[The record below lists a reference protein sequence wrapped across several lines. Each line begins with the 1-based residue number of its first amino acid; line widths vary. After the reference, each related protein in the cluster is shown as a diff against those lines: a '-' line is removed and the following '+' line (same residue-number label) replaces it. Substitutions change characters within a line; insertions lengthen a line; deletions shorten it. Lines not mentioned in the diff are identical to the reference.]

1 MNLKSIVSGEG
12 VRNLHL
18 LRVFY
23 QEPLYDRKGA
33 ATEHA
38 PLMLAAPSPRR
49 GDRPSVGTGRRERA
63 PEKKS
68 AFQYRHPPFPPSCLP
83 RNFPPLVSPLLPGN
97 LNIIRT
103 RGQRFEEGGIA
114 VEKDLARKGG

>member
-1 MNLKSIVSGEG
+1 
-12 VRNLHL
+12 
-18 LRVFY
+18 
-23 QEPLYDRKGA
+23 
-33 ATEHA
+33 
-38 PLMLAAPSPRR
+38 MLAAPSPRR

-83 RNFPPLVSPLLPGN
+83 RCFPPLVSPLLPGN